1 MWHTID
7 ATNCRL
13 HRRLFLSLAHSNRHS
28 SKPPSEATSPSLT
41 GIFAATS
48 HRRPPSP
55 MLTPSLRQLVA
66 ANVVASR
73 SMDLRPSASRAAAAT
88 DDDDDEVPN
97 DNMLSSQTEKQGT
110 AGASAEEADLLRR
123 SKKKTKRDAQPEDRT
138 QAEDG
143 GAPSNPDDITAET
156 RTGPTWK
163 TGTQGAENQEASRP
177 LGDKYGSWMI
187 AQRKNRNYQNTG
199 YQRHNTGRQ
208 TGGKTDSSK
217 GTKNGSQGNNSYHF
231 NKEGFKVWNN
241 TRFGALDSLEED
253 HDEEAQE
260 DIFLE
265 ENPEGPSG
273 TLLSGKGKRPQVQIS
288 EAQLLNDNMRQNKQT
303 TMNKQKVYRAKQ
315 GEKSAEKSRKNVN
328 QAAETEGHTVVRG
341 FNNGNRVE
349 KTVINEEGRTTE
361 VFHFQAGENEHHQDP
376 PNTDKTLNMG
386 DEGDP
391 MADVEFTT
399 GQTSEDPEVVEQ

>member
-1 MWHTID
+1 M
-7 ATNCRL
+7 
-13 HRRLFLSLAHSNRHS
+13 
-28 SKPPSEATSPSLT
+28 
-41 GIFAATS
+41 
-48 HRRPPSP
+48 
-55 MLTPSLRQLVA
+55 Q
-66 ANVVASR
+66 
-73 SMDLRPSASRAAAAT
+73 
-88 DDDDDEVPN
+88 N

-123 SKKKTKRDAQPEDRT
+123 SKKKTKRGAHERDDELVQMEEDGQTESGPESRNNTEEQISSPFQPTRRPAISFRRALTGLNDNAQPEDRT

-208 TGGKTDSSK
+208 TGGRTDSSK
-217 GTKNGSQGNNSYHF
+217 GKKNGSQGNNSYHF

-253 HDEEAQE
+253 YDEEAQE

-303 TMNKQKVYRAKQ
+303 TTNKQKVYRAKQ
-315 GEKSAEKSRKNVN
+315 GEHSAEKSRKNVN

-349 KTVINEEGRTTE
+349 KTVINEEGSTTE
-361 VFHFQAGENEHHQDP
+361 VFQFQAGENEHHQDP